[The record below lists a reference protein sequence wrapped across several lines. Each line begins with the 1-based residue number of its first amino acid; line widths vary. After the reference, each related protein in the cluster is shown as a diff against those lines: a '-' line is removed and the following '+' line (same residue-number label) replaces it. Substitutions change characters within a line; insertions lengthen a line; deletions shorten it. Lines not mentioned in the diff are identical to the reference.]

1 MQMMCQVRDV
11 SNCGAG
17 ITYRK
22 EDKMEL
28 KEKKTVD
35 MLTPDGVSIMTSQ
48 LVSLD
53 GEMVQIGDPHRRAY
67 ANSLSGRKEIQENEP
82 EDVTQAVFAIWGDS
96 PTIADDVEEDDTKE

>member
-1 MQMMCQVRDV
+1 MGLV
-11 SNCGAG
+11 SRIEKEDEYGSQ
-17 ITYRK
+17 RK
-22 EDKMEL
+22 EDGRYA
-28 KEKKTVD
+28 D
-35 MLTPDGVSIMTSQ
+35 AGRSRASSTSQ

-96 PTIADDVEEDDTKE
+96 PTIADDVGEDDTKE

>member
-1 MQMMCQVRDV
+1 
-11 SNCGAG
+11 
-17 ITYRK
+17 
-22 EDKMEL
+22 MEV
-28 KEKKTVD
+28 KKKKTVD

-67 ANSLSGRKEIQENEP
+67 ANSLSGRKEIQEIET

-96 PTIADDVEEDDTKE
+96 PTIADDVGEDDTKE

>member
-1 MQMMCQVRDV
+1 MRILCQAWDV
-11 SNCGAG
+11 SSCGAG

-22 EDKMEL
+22 EDENGSQK
-28 KEKKTVD
+28 D

-53 GEMVQIGDPHRRAY
+53 GKMVQIGDPHRRAY
-67 ANSLSGRKEIQENEP
+67 ANSLSGRKEIQKNEP

-96 PTIADDVEEDDTKE
+96 PTIADDVGEDDTKE